1 MAGKKS
7 TNNNGNT
14 TDREQIK
21 QLKGQLDE
29 LEGNSKG
36 GKAVCA
42 LVFLLILLLSM
53 GAIGICAKLDVGGL
67 ASNVLAPIISDVP
80 GIRNILPKDLQQKS
94 LDELIAEDQITQ
106 QAQIAADEAAKAE
119 AEAQKMSEEAAI
131 QQSQAAAEEA
141 AKADVEAQS
150 QAEAA
155 AIQQSQEAEKAAQAQ
170 ADAKAAEQAA
180 ADAKAQQEAEQAAAS
195 QAAEEAQAAA
205 EEAALADYVDTYSQ
219 MQPKDAATIFD
230 SMMQDKSN
238 LVVKILSNMPSD
250 KRAAILSCMDIDNVA
265 RITVLM
271 DKALP

>member
-141 AKADVEAQS
+141 AKADAEAQS

-170 ADAKAAEQAA
+170 ADAK
-180 ADAKAQQEAEQAAAS
+180 
-195 QAAEEAQAAA
+195 AA